1 LRAMNL
7 NRFRF
12 SRKDPK
18 RGQAF
23 LELALIL
30 PVLLIMLIGMVEV
43 VFFIGR
49 YLDVLD
55 LTREAARFASQ
66 RDPQIKEMVAN
77 DAQHQPGNQECKVGD
92 DQNSFN
98 FFYDTACIFSPTG
111 KSPSCWDANFCNGLN
126 PFMLLNPATD
136 DVIVTVFTISHNQV
150 TNVWP
155 KDAPMAAGNYWAL
168 SNHDSY
174 SNPDPD
180 APNGDN
186 WKRDCQ
192 GNEVRTEPHYTATS
206 VQNQLLAY
214 GANVPDAKGYV
225 AVEFF
230 YCYNQVLNLPLITQF
245 IPNPFQIHAY
255 TIMPLPPGSPTPT
268 PSVAP

>member
-1 LRAMNL
+1 MIWDH
-7 NRFRF
+7 FR
-12 SRKDPK
+12 KNKGDHK

-30 PVLLIMLIGMVEV
+30 PVLLIMLVGMVEV

-66 RDPQIKEMVAN
+66 RDPQIKEILAG
-77 DAQHQPGNQECKVGD
+77 AGIPPGDTDCSTPNQ
-92 DQNSFN
+92 FN
-98 FFYDTACIFSPTG
+98 FFYDTACVFSPTIG
-111 KSPSCWDANFCNGLN
+111 STSCWDADFCNGLN
-126 PFMLLNPATD
+126 PFMLLNPASD
-136 DVIVTVFTISHNQV
+136 DVVVSVFTISHNQV

-155 KDAPMAAGNYWAL
+155 IDDPNGDGKYWAL
-168 SNHDSY
+168 SNHDNY
-174 SNPDPD
+174 TDPEPSLD
-180 APNGDN
+180 GDN
-186 WKRDCQ
+186 WTRDCQ
-192 GNEVRTEPHYTATS
+192 GNVVRNTPHYTATS
-206 VQNQLLAY
+206 VSNQLLAY
-214 GANVPDAKGYV
+214 GPNVPDAKGYV

-230 YCYNQVLNLPLITQF
+230 YCYNQVLNLPMITQF

-268 PSVAP
+268 PSPSP

>member
-1 LRAMNL
+1 MNL
-7 NRFRF
+7 NRYRF

-55 LTREAARFASQ
+55 LTREASRFASQ
-66 RDPQIKEMVAN
+66 RDPQIKEIVAGSGTP
-77 DAQHQPGNQECKVGD
+77 PGDYDCSSNLGGD
-92 DQNSFN
+92 FN
-98 FFYDTACIFSPTG
+98 FFYDTACVFSPTG
-111 KSPSCWDANFCNGLN
+111 GSTSCWDGEFCNGLN
-126 PFMLLNPATD
+126 PFMLLNPALD
-136 DVIVTVFTISHNQV
+136 DVVVTVFTVSHNQV
-150 TNVWP
+150 TNTWP
-155 KDAPMAAGNYWAL
+155 MNGPGVDNGKYWAL
-168 SNHDSY
+168 SNHDNNAS
-174 SNPDPD
+174 SN
-180 APNGDN
+180 N
-186 WKRDCQ
+186 WTRDCQ
-192 GNEVRTEPHYTATS
+192 GNVVRNTPHYTPTS
-206 VQNQLLAY
+206 VSNQLLAY
-214 GANVPDAKGYV
+214 GPNVPDAKGYV

-268 PSVAP
+268 PSPSP

>member
-1 LRAMNL
+1 MKL
-7 NRFRF
+7 NRYRF

-66 RDPQIKEMVAN
+66 RDPQIKEIVAN
-77 DAQHQPGNQECKVGD
+77 DEAHQPGDLICNPDPLID
-92 DQNSFN
+92 DKNSFN

-111 KSPSCWDANFCNGLN
+111 GPSCWDEEFCNGLN
-126 PFMLLNPATD
+126 PFMLLNPASD

-150 TNVWP
+150 TNTWP
-155 KDAPMAAGNYWAL
+155 MNNPLGNGKYWAL
-168 SNHDSY
+168 SNHDNYTES
-174 SNPDPD
+174 DPMK
-180 APNGDN
+180 PNGDN
-186 WKRDCQ
+186 WTRDCQ
-192 GNEVRTEPHYTATS
+192 GNTVRSEPHYTATS
-206 VQNQLLAY
+206 IQNQLLAY
-214 GANVPDAKGYV
+214 GPNVPDAKGYV

-255 TIMPLPPGSPTPT
+255 TIMPLPFGSPTPT
-268 PSVAP
+268 PTSP

>member
-1 LRAMNL
+1 MKL
-7 NRFRF
+7 NRLRF

-66 RDPQIKEMVAN
+66 RDPQIKEIVN
-77 DAQHQPGNQECKVGD
+77 GGGTPPGDFNCSSNLGGD
-92 DQNSFN
+92 FN
-98 FFYDTACIFSPTG
+98 FFYDTACVFSPTG
-111 KSPSCWDANFCNGLN
+111 GSTSCWDGEFCNGLN

-136 DVIVTVFTISHNQV
+136 DVVVTVFTISANQV
-150 TNVWP
+150 TNTWP
-155 KDAPMAAGNYWAL
+155 SSGPGAEHGKFWAL
-168 SNHDSY
+168 SNHDHNAS
-174 SNPDPD
+174 SN
-180 APNGDN
+180 N
-186 WKRDCQ
+186 WTRDCQ
-192 GNEVRTEPHYTATS
+192 GNIVRTTPHYTATS
-206 VQNQLLAY
+206 VSNQLLAY
-214 GANVPDAKGYV
+214 GPNVPDAKGYV

-230 YCYNQVLNLPLITQF
+230 YCYEQVLNLPLITQF

-268 PSVAP
+268 PSPVP

>member
-1 LRAMNL
+1 MKL
-7 NRFRF
+7 NRYRF

-66 RDPQIKEMVAN
+66 RDPQIKEIVAGGGIP
-77 DAQHQPGNQECKVGD
+77 PGDYNCSTPNE
-92 DQNSFN
+92 FN
-98 FFYDTACIFSPTG
+98 FFYDTSCIFSPTIG
-111 KSPSCWDANFCNGLN
+111 SASCWDGDFCNGLN
-126 PFMLLNPATD
+126 PFMLINPAMD
-136 DVIVTVFTISHNQV
+136 DVVVTVFTISHNQV
-150 TNVWP
+150 TNAWP
-155 KDAPMAAGNYWAL
+155 LDDPAGDGNYWAL
-168 SNHDSY
+168 SNHDNYTAASG
-174 SNPDPD
+174 PD
-180 APNGDN
+180 GDN
-186 WKRDCQ
+186 WTRDCQ
-192 GNEVRTEPHYTATS
+192 GNVVRSSPHYTATTVS
-206 VQNQLLAY
+206 NQLLAY
-214 GANVPDAKGYV
+214 GPNVPDAKGYV

-268 PSVAP
+268 PSPSP

>member
-1 LRAMNL
+1 MIFE
-7 NRFRF
+7 RFRK
-12 SRKDPK
+12 RKKDHR

-66 RDPQIKEMVAN
+66 RDPQIDEIIAGAGIPPGDYDCSTAN
-77 DAQHQPGNQECKVGD
+77 E
-92 DQNSFN
+92 FN
-98 FFYDTACIFSPTG
+98 FFYDTSCIFSPTIG
-111 KSPSCWDANFCNGLN
+111 STTCWDSDFCNGLN
-126 PFMLLNPATD
+126 PFLILNPATD
-136 DVIVTVFTISHNQV
+136 DIVVTVFTLSTNQV
-150 TNVWP
+150 SNVWP
-155 KDAPMAAGNYWAL
+155 MDDPAGTGEYWAL
-168 SNHDSY
+168 SNFDNY
-174 SNPDPD
+174 TDPDPALD
-180 APNGDN
+180 GNN
-186 WKRDCQ
+186 WMRDCQ
-192 GNEVRTEPHYTATS
+192 GDTVRAEPHYTETS
-206 VQNQLLAY
+206 VDNLVLPY
-214 GANVPDAKGYV
+214 NVDMPNAKGYV

-230 YCYNQVLNLPLITQF
+230 YCYEQVLNLPLITQF

-268 PSVAP
+268 PSPTP

>member
-1 LRAMNL
+1 MKL
-7 NRFRF
+7 NRYRF
-12 SRKDPK
+12 SRKDTK

-66 RDPQIKEMVAN
+66 RDPQIKEIVAGN
-77 DAQHQPGNQECKVGD
+77 TPGNEICNTSD
-92 DQNSFN
+92 DPNSFN
-98 FFYDTACIFSPTG
+98 FFYDTACIFSPSRGSALCTN
-111 KSPSCWDANFCNGLN
+111 PDPAHDPFCNGLN
-126 PFMLLNPATD
+126 PFMTLNHATD

-155 KDAPMAAGNYWAL
+155 NDGSGGYWAL
-168 SNHDSY
+168 SNHDNY
-174 SNPDPD
+174 NNPDP
-180 APNGDN
+180 ASPNGDN

-192 GNEVRTEPHYTATS
+192 GEIARTEPHYTKTS
-206 VQNQLLAY
+206 VSNQLLAY
-214 GANVPDAKGYV
+214 GPNVPEAKGYV

-230 YCYNQVLNLPLITQF
+230 YCYEQVLNLPLITQF

-268 PSVAP
+268 PSPSP

>member
-1 LRAMNL
+1 MNL
-7 NRFRF
+7 DRFRR
-12 SRKDPK
+12 SKEKNK

-66 RDPQIKEMVAN
+66 RDPQIKEIIAG
-77 DAQHQPGNQECKVGD
+77 AGIAPGDFDCSTPNE
-92 DQNSFN
+92 FN
-98 FFYDTACIFSPTG
+98 FFYDTSCIFSPTVG
-111 KSPSCWDANFCNGLN
+111 SASCWDSDFCNGLN

-136 DVIVTVFTISHNQV
+136 DVVVSVFTISHNQV
-150 TNVWP
+150 TNTWP
-155 KDAPMAAGNYWAL
+155 MDDPAGDGKYWAL
-168 SNHDSY
+168 SNHDH
-174 SNPDPD
+174 D
-180 APNGDN
+180 ASSDN
-186 WKRDCQ
+186 WTRDCQ
-192 GNEVRTEPHYTATS
+192 GNDVRTTPHYTATS
-206 VQNQLLAY
+206 VSNQLLAY
-214 GANVPDAKGYV
+214 GPNVPDAKGYV

-230 YCYNQVLNLPLITQF
+230 YCYRQVLNLPMITQF

-268 PSVAP
+268 PSPVP

>member
-1 LRAMNL
+1 MNL
-7 NRFRF
+7 DRFRKRN
-12 SRKDPK
+12 SEHK

-66 RDPQIKEMVAN
+66 RDPQIKEIVN
-77 DAQHQPGNQECKVGD
+77 GDDDHQPGNLICNVTD
-92 DQNSFN
+92 DPDTFN

-111 KSPSCWDANFCNGLN
+111 GSTSCWDPNFCNGLN
-126 PFMLLNPATD
+126 PFMLFNPATD
-136 DVIVTVFTISHNQV
+136 DVVVTVFTISHNLV

-155 KDAPMAAGNYWAL
+155 MDNPNGGGKYWAL
-168 SNHDSY
+168 SNHDNNAS
-174 SNPDPD
+174 S
-180 APNGDN
+180 DN
-186 WKRDCQ
+186 WKRDCK
-192 GNEVRTEPHYTATS
+192 GEDVRTIPHYTAAS

-214 GANVPDAKGYV
+214 GPNVPDAKGYV

-230 YCYNQVLNLPLITQF
+230 YCYTQVLSLPLMTQF

-268 PSVAP
+268 PSPSP